1 MTSVLYDGACPLCA
15 REIAMYRRQPG
26 AGAIRWLDVSQIPE
40 AEIPLGLSR
49 QDVLA
54 RFHVIRRDG
63 SAAVGAAGFV
73 ELWKAFPRLRLV
85 GRLASLPPVLFFL
98 ELFAPPQLSFL
109 RSTPARAEAIISV
122 SARQLTSPSA
132 RRTSGRSYCSTSL
145 RVPRALR
152 FVARCDK
159 SAALQHPSPIR
170 PLPGRW

>member
-85 GRLASLPPVLFFL
+85 GRLASLPPVLFIL
-98 ELFAPPQLSFL
+98 ELGSSLFL
-109 RSTPARAEAIISV
+109 RVRPTIQRHARARLGCSNE
-122 SARQLTSPSA
+122 
-132 RRTSGRSYCSTSL
+132 RS
-145 RVPRALR
+145 
-152 FVARCDK
+152 
-159 SAALQHPSPIR
+159 
-170 PLPGRW
+170 